1 MSKNKAI
8 EYIKRAKEQL
18 SDDLLTVRFCQ
29 MARNNLD
36 KALKELEDNMEQSK
50 EQPSFK
56 PFDKVLVRNS
66 GFHKWRPAIFVQTRI
81 GEYQRYYQRNK
92 EKLLEKSKSWR
103 QNHPEKVKEYQR
115 RYYQKKRAAEKKE
128 KKIMLNPDIDK
139 AKSLFRDPS
148 KTVHLQWLLEHNRNK
163 SKQYESR

>member
-1 MSKNKAI
+1 MESEEAKSKQKERQREYYLKHRDKMLAYSRK
-8 EYIKRAKEQL
+8 YIKDHPEKQKLYRENAAKKRA
-18 SDDLLTVRFCQ
+18 
-29 MARNNLD
+29 N
-36 KALKELEDNMEQSK
+36 
-50 EQPSFK
+50 
-56 PFDKVLVRNS
+56 
-66 GFHKWRPAIFVQTRI
+66 GI
-81 GEYQRYYQRNK
+81 GYNQRYYQRNK

-115 RYYQKKRAAEKKE
+115 RYYQKKRAEKKE

-139 AKSLFRDPS
+139 AKSLFRDLS

>member
-1 MSKNKAI
+1 MQSEEAKSKQKERQREYYLKHRDKMLAYSRK
-8 EYIKRAKEQL
+8 YIKDHPEKQKLYRENAAKERANG
-18 SDDLLTVRFCQ
+18 T
-29 MARNNLD
+29 
-36 KALKELEDNMEQSK
+36 
-50 EQPSFK
+50 
-56 PFDKVLVRNS
+56 
-66 GFHKWRPAIFVQTRI
+66 G
-81 GEYQRYYQRNK
+81 YYQRNK

-115 RYYQKKRAAEKKE
+115 RYYQKKRAAAKKE

-148 KTVHLQWLLEHNRNK
+148 KAAHLQWLLEHNRNK

>member
-1 MSKNKAI
+1 MQSEEAKSKQKERQREYYLKHRDKMLAYSRK
-8 EYIKRAKEQL
+8 YIKDHPEKQKLYRENAAKKRANG
-18 SDDLLTVRFCQ
+18 T
-29 MARNNLD
+29 
-36 KALKELEDNMEQSK
+36 
-50 EQPSFK
+50 
-56 PFDKVLVRNS
+56 
-66 GFHKWRPAIFVQTRI
+66 GY
-81 GEYQRYYQRNK
+81 YQRYYQRNK

-115 RYYQKKRAAEKKE
+115 RYYQKKRAAAKKE

>member
-1 MSKNKAI
+1 MASEEAKSKQKERQREYYLKHRDKMLAYSRK
-8 EYIKRAKEQL
+8 YIKDHPEKQKLYRENAAKKRA
-18 SDDLLTVRFCQ
+18 
-29 MARNNLD
+29 N
-36 KALKELEDNMEQSK
+36 
-50 EQPSFK
+50 
-56 PFDKVLVRNS
+56 
-66 GFHKWRPAIFVQTRI
+66 GI
-81 GEYQRYYQRNK
+81 GYNQKYYQRNK

-115 RYYQKKRAAEKKE
+115 RYYQKKRAEKKE

-139 AKSLFRDPS
+139 AKSFFRDPS

>member
-1 MSKNKAI
+1 MASEEAKSKQKERQREYYLKHREKLLAYSRK
-8 EYIKRAKEQL
+8 YIKDHPEKKKLYRENAAKKRANG
-18 SDDLLTVRFCQ
+18 TGY
-29 MARNNLD
+29 N
-36 KALKELEDNMEQSK
+36 
-50 EQPSFK
+50 
-56 PFDKVLVRNS
+56 
-66 GFHKWRPAIFVQTRI
+66 
-81 GEYQRYYQRNK
+81 QRYYQRNK

-115 RYYQKKRAAEKKE
+115 RYYQKKRAEKKE
-128 KKIMLNPDIDK
+128 KKIRLNPDIDK